1 MEQKQLDISKCF
13 TDALE
18 VYKVNILM
26 LLLSVL
32 IFQVISL
39 FTLLILAGPLFGGYC
54 LMAMNAIRREDKKI
68 ELNDMFKMFT
78 KFWPLVGL
86 FFLQGLAVFSG
97 FILLI
102 IPGIILMTMWLYTY
116 FFMVDQDK
124 GVIDSLKASWK
135 LVIDRGFWMNLALA
149 AIYILLSSLSG
160 QIPVIGWLVSLLAVP
175 FAILMITS
183 GYLQQISK
191 IEVVSS
197 ENGNR
202 PFAGVNDE
210 EEIQT

>member
-1 MEQKQLDISKCF
+1 MEEKQLNISKCF

-54 LMAMNAIRREDKKI
+54 LMTMNAMRREDKKI

-78 KFWPLVGL
+78 RFWPLVGL
-86 FFLQGLAVFSG
+86 FFLQGLAVFTG
-97 FILLI
+97 FLLLI

-116 FFMVDQDK
+116 FFMIDQEK

-135 LVIDRGFWMNLALA
+135 LVTDKGFWMNLALA
-149 AIYILLSSLSG
+149 AIYILLSSLAG
-160 QIPVIGWLVSLLAVP
+160 QIPVIGWLVSFFVVP
-175 FAILMITS
+175 FAILLITS
-183 GYLQQISK
+183 GYLQQIPK
-191 IEVVSS
+191 VEVISS
-197 ENGNR
+197 ENENR
-202 PFAGVNDE
+202 PFADANDE
-210 EEIQT
+210 EATQT